1 MAHTTK
7 DIILAG
13 VMGLNLSDVNHA
25 VFVAESTK
33 GIEDM
38 NEFIQFCRDKKE
50 SIEYSTKTEKLDT
63 LSTMYKKLQH
73 QKSLPH
79 ETAKTFT
86 HQIVEKVEAVRIHIK
101 NKIAEGDDRKQFTD
115 YMKVDMPFNA
125 KEISALNGLNKRPT
139 HIISMSESKTLEG
152 ALYDFFMVA
161 FVRNKNTKVL
171 TDNQKRIHSMVTVTH
186 SNTPPNN
193 QTQTA

>member
-1 MAHTTK
+1 MQNLYR
-7 DIILAG
+7 LANI
-13 VMGLNLSDVNHA
+13 MGLNTDNMQQTVALKESLVGINDV
-25 VFVAESTK
+25 
-33 GIEDM
+33 D
-38 NEFIQFCRDKKE
+38 EFLDFCRDKKDG
-50 SIEYSTKTEKLDT
+50 IEYSTKTEKLDT

-79 ETAKTFT
+79 DTAKTFT

-139 HIISMSESKTLEG
+139 HIISMSESNTLEG

-161 FVRNKNTKVL
+161 FARNKNTKVL
-171 TDNQKRIHSMVTVTH
+171 TDNQKRVHSMVSVTH
-186 SNTPPNN
+186 SNTTPNN
-193 QTQTA
+193 QPQTA